1 MRKEPLPY
9 RPEMPFLRHPTEP
22 LDFATGVAPE
32 RARRIAAALAQ
43 HVLPLLV
50 QRDGRL
56 EPLASGA
63 LYWWRGQLA
72 LLTCRH
78 LFESGVTMGDL
89 ALPLADGRPLALAA
103 LRPRLLEHPL
113 HDVAVIALNAC
124 AARERLLRCWPAL
137 PLADAHDSGPPCA
150 GDLFVVAGYPYAQM
164 RRHDGALHARPVV
177 FFSRPADTPA
187 PPRLHYARLAQ
198 RIDGLAVHT
207 PALDGVSG
215 ATLWAVRDEGSACVL
230 HPAGVQCAF
239 KHDAYARG
247 EPFAAARDLLARLA
261 TH

>member
-1 MRKEPLPY
+1 
-9 RPEMPFLRHPTEP
+9 MPFLRHPTEP

-50 QRDGRL
+50 LRDGRL

-63 LYWWRGQLA
+63 LYWWRGHLA

-78 LFESGVTMGDL
+78 LFDSGVALGDL
-89 ALPLADGRPLALAA
+89 ALPLADGRHLPLAA
-103 LRPRLLEHPL
+103 LRPRLLEHPQ
-113 HDVAVIALNAC
+113 HDIAIIALAAG
-124 AARERLLRCWPAL
+124 AARARLLRRWAAL
-137 PLADAHDSGPPCA
+137 PLAADESAPPCA
-150 GDLFVVAGYPYAQM
+150 SDLFVLAGYPYAQM

-177 FFSRPADTPA
+177 FFSRAADAPA
-187 PPRLHYARLAQ
+187 RLHYARLAQ

-215 ATLWAVRDEGSACVL
+215 ATLWAVRDEGKACAL
-230 HPAGVQCAF
+230 QPAGVQCAF